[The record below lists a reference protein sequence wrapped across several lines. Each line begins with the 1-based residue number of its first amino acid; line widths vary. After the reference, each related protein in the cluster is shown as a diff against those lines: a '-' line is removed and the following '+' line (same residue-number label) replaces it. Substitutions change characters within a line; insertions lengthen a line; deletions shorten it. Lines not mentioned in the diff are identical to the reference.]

1 MATIYEF
8 IVRDQTKNG
17 KQEMIDPDTG
27 EVIAKKS
34 VAKEKPLSG
43 SNKGVDHNRYMR
55 AVNPLINRYVPGF
68 EKYVR
73 GGRAIIGVY
82 DTLVQTGIKS
92 AITGVG
98 AIVLLELALT
108 KLDDLR
114 REKIEEAKKEN
125 VANYNKLITGQ
136 TQLSQNVKATKNI
149 WGKITF
155 KNQ

>member
-8 IVRDQTKNG
+8 IVRDQTKDG
-17 KQEMIDPDTG
+17 KKLMVDNETG
-27 EVIAKKS
+27 EVIGKSS

-73 GGRAIIGVY
+73 GGRAVVGMY

-92 AITGVG
+92 AITSVG

-125 VANYNKLITGQ
+125 IANYNKLITGQ

-149 WGKITF
+149 FGKITF

>member
-8 IVRDQTKNG
+8 IVRDQTKDG
-17 KQEMIDPDTG
+17 KKLMVDNETG
-27 EVIAKKS
+27 EVIGKSS

-73 GGRAIIGVY
+73 GGRAIVGVY

-125 VANYNKLITGQ
+125 IANYNKLITGQ

-149 WGKITF
+149 FGKITF

>member
-55 AVNPLINRYVPGF
+55 AVNPLINRYVPNF

>member
-17 KQEMIDPDTG
+17 KQEMIDPETG

-55 AVNPLINRYVPGF
+55 AVNPLINRYVPNF

>member
-8 IVRDQTKNG
+8 IVRDQTKDG
-17 KQEMIDPDTG
+17 KKLMVDNETG
-27 EVIAKKS
+27 EVIGKNS
-34 VAKEKPLSG
+34 VAKEKPFSG

-73 GGRAIIGVY
+73 GGRAVVGVY
-82 DTLVQTGIKS
+82 DTFVKEGLTAS
-92 AITGVG
+92 LTSVG
-98 AIVLLELALT
+98 AIVLLEMVLT
-108 KLDDLR
+108 KLDDMR

-125 VANYNKLITGQ
+125 IANYNKLVTGQ
-136 TQLSQNVKATKNI
+136 SQLSQNVVATQNI

>member
-8 IVRDQTKNG
+8 IVRDQTKDG
-17 KQEMIDPDTG
+17 KKLMVDNETG
-27 EVIAKKS
+27 EVIAKSS

-73 GGRAIIGVY
+73 GGRAVVGVY
-82 DTLVQTGIKS
+82 DTFVKEGLTAS
-92 AITGVG
+92 LTSVG
-98 AIVLLELALT
+98 AIVLLEMVLT
-108 KLDDLR
+108 KLDDMR

-125 VANYNKLITGQ
+125 IANYNKLVTGQ
-136 TQLSQNVKATKNI
+136 TQLSQNVVATKNI

>member
-17 KQEMIDPDTG
+17 KQEMIDNETG
-27 EVIAKKS
+27 EVIAKNS
-34 VAKEKPLSG
+34 VAKEKPFSG

-55 AVNPLINRYVPGF
+55 AVNPLINRYVPEF

-73 GGRAIIGVY
+73 GGRAVAGVF
-82 DTLVQTGIKS
+82 DTLTKTGIKS
-92 AITGVG
+92 AMTSVG
-98 AIVLLELALT
+98 TIVLLEMVLT
-108 KLDDLR
+108 TLDDLR

-125 VANYNKLITGQ
+125 IANYNKLITGQ

-149 WGKITF
+149 FGKITF

>member
-8 IVRDQTKNG
+8 IVRDQTKDG
-17 KQEMIDPDTG
+17 KKLMVDSETG
-27 EVIAKKS
+27 EVIAKSS

-73 GGRAIIGVY
+73 GGRAIVGMY

-125 VANYNKLITGQ
+125 IANYNKIITGQ

-149 WGKITF
+149 FGKITF

>member
-8 IVRDQTKNG
+8 IVRDQTKDG
-17 KQEMIDPDTG
+17 KKLMVDSETG
-27 EVIAKKS
+27 EVIAKSS

-125 VANYNKLITGQ
+125 VANYNKLVSGQ
-136 TQLSQNVKATKNI
+136 SQLSQNVKATKNI
-149 WGKITF
+149 WGKVTF

>member
-8 IVRDQTKNG
+8 IVRDQTKGG
-17 KQEMIDPDTG
+17 KKVMVDDETG
-27 EVIAKKS
+27 EVIAKSS

-73 GGRAIIGVY
+73 GGRAIVGVY
-82 DTLVQTGIKS
+82 DTLVQTGITS

-114 REKIEEAKKEN
+114 REKIEETRKEN
-125 VANYNKLITGQ
+125 IANYNKLITGQ

>member
-8 IVRDQTKNG
+8 IVRDQTKDG
-17 KQEMIDPDTG
+17 KKLMVDNETG
-27 EVIAKKS
+27 EVIGKSS
-34 VAKEKPLSG
+34 VAKEKPFSG

-73 GGRAIIGVY
+73 GGRSIVGMY
-82 DTLVQTGIKS
+82 DTLVQKGIKS
-92 AITGVG
+92 AITSVG

-114 REKIEEAKKEN
+114 REKIEETKKEN
-125 VANYNKLITGQ
+125 IANYNKLITGQ

-149 WGKITF
+149 FGKITF

>member
-17 KQEMIDPDTG
+17 KQEMIDPETG

-68 EKYVR
+68 EKYIR

-136 TQLSQNVKATKNI
+136 TQLSQNVVATKNI

>member
-8 IVRDQTKNG
+8 IVRDQTKDG
-17 KQEMIDPDTG
+17 KKLMVDNETG
-27 EVIAKKS
+27 EVIGKSS

-55 AVNPLINRYVPGF
+55 AVNPLINRYVPSF
-68 EKYVR
+68 EKSVR
-73 GGRAIIGVY
+73 TGRAIVGMY
-82 DTLVQTGIKS
+82 DTLLTNGVS
-92 AITGVG
+92 AAMSSVG
-98 AIVLLELALT
+98 FIVLLQLALT

-125 VANYNKLITGQ
+125 IANYNKLITGQ

-149 WGKITF
+149 FGKITF

>member
-17 KQEMIDPDTG
+17 KQEMIDPETG

-55 AVNPLINRYVPGF
+55 AVNPLINRYVPSF

-73 GGRAIIGVY
+73 SGRAIVGVF
-82 DTLVQTGIKS
+82 DTLVQTGITS
-92 AITGVG
+92 AMTSVG

-108 KLDDLR
+108 KLDDMR
-114 REKIEEAKKEN
+114 REKLEETKKEN
-125 VANYNKLITGQ
+125 IANYNKLVTGQ
-136 TQLSQNVKATKNI
+136 SQLSQNVVATQNI

>member
-8 IVRDQTKNG
+8 IVRDQTKDG
-17 KQEMIDPDTG
+17 KKLMVDNETG

-73 GGRAIIGVY
+73 GGRAVVGVY
-82 DTLVQTGIKS
+82 DTFVKEGLTAS
-92 AITGVG
+92 LTSVG
-98 AIVLLELALT
+98 AIVLLEMVLT
-108 KLDDLR
+108 KLDDMR

-125 VANYNKLITGQ
+125 IANYNKLVTGQ
-136 TQLSQNVKATKNI
+136 SQLSQNVVATQNI

>member
-17 KQEMIDPDTG
+17 KQEMIDPETG
-27 EVIAKKS
+27 EVISKKS

>member
-55 AVNPLINRYVPGF
+55 AVNPLINRYVPNF

-149 WGKITF
+149 FGKITF

>member
-17 KQEMIDPDTG
+17 KQEMVDPDTG

-73 GGRAIIGVY
+73 GGRAIVGVF
-82 DTLVQTGIKS
+82 DTLATTGIKS

-114 REKIEEAKKEN
+114 REKIEETKKEN
-125 VANYNKLITGQ
+125 IANYNKLITGQ

-149 WGKITF
+149 FGKITF

>member
-17 KQEMIDPDTG
+17 KQEMIDPETG

-82 DTLVQTGIKS
+82 DTTLKEGLK
-92 AITGVG
+92 AGLTGVG

-108 KLDDLR
+108 KLDDMR
-114 REKIEEAKKEN
+114 REKLEETKKEN
-125 VANYNKLITGQ
+125 IANYNKLVTGQ
-136 TQLSQNVKATKNI
+136 TQLSQNVVATKNI

>member
-17 KQEMIDPDTG
+17 KQEMIDPETG

-73 GGRAIIGVY
+73 GGRAIVGVF
-82 DTLVQTGIKS
+82 DTLAQTGIKS

>member
-17 KQEMIDPDTG
+17 KQEMIDPETG

-73 GGRAIIGVY
+73 GGRAIVGVY
-82 DTLVQTGIKS
+82 DTLVHTGIKS

-108 KLDDLR
+108 KLDDMR
-114 REKIEEAKKEN
+114 REKLEETKKEN
-125 VANYNKLITGQ
+125 IANYNKLVTGQ
-136 TQLSQNVKATKNI
+136 TQLSQNVAATKNI

>member
-8 IVRDQTKNG
+8 IVRDQTKDG
-17 KQEMIDPDTG
+17 KKVMVDDETG
-27 EVIAKKS
+27 EVIAKSS

-73 GGRAIIGVY
+73 SGRAIVGVF
-82 DTLVQTGIKS
+82 DTLVQTGITS
-92 AITGVG
+92 AMTSVG

-125 VANYNKLITGQ
+125 IANYNKLITGQ

-149 WGKITF
+149 FGKITF

>member
-27 EVIAKKS
+27 EVIGKSS

-55 AVNPLINRYVPGF
+55 AVNPLINRYVPAF
-68 EKYVR
+68 EKSVR
-73 GGRAIIGVY
+73 GGRAIVGVF
-82 DTLVQTGIKS
+82 DTLSKAGIKS
-92 AITGVG
+92 AMTSVG
-98 AIVLLELALT
+98 TIVLLEMVLT
-108 KLDDLR
+108 TLDDLR

-125 VANYNKLITGQ
+125 IANYNKLITGQ

-149 WGKITF
+149 FGKITF

>member
-34 VAKEKPLSG
+34 VSKEKPFSG
-43 SNKGVDHNRYMR
+43 SNKGVDHNRYTR
-55 AVNPLINRYVPGF
+55 AINPLVNRYVPSF

-73 GGRAIIGVY
+73 SGR
-82 DTLVQTGIKS
+82 
-92 AITGVG
+92 AITGVIDTTLKEGLKAGLTSVG
-98 AIVLLELALT
+98 AVVLYELAIIAI
-108 KLDDLR
+108 DNWR
-114 REKIEEAKKEN
+114 RDQIEKANQEN
-125 VANYNKLITGQ
+125 LANYNKLVSGQ
-136 TQLSQNVKATKNI
+136 SQLSQNVQATKNI
-149 WGKITF
+149 FGKITF

>member
-8 IVRDQTKNG
+8 IVRDQTKGG
-17 KQEMIDPDTG
+17 KKVMVDDETG
-27 EVIAKKS
+27 EVIGKSS

-55 AVNPLINRYVPGF
+55 AVNPLINRYVPSF

-73 GGRAIIGVY
+73 SGRAIVGVF
-82 DTLVQTGIKS
+82 DTIVQEGITS
-92 AITGVG
+92 AMTSVG
-98 AIVLLELALT
+98 AIILLQLALT

-125 VANYNKLITGQ
+125 IANYNKLITGQ
-136 TQLSQNVKATKNI
+136 TQLSQKIKATKNI
-149 WGKITF
+149 FGKITV

>member
-8 IVRDQTKNG
+8 IVRDQTKDG
-17 KQEMIDPDTG
+17 KKLMVDNETG
-27 EVIAKKS
+27 EVIGKSS
-34 VAKEKPLSG
+34 VAKEKPFSG

-73 GGRAIIGVY
+73 GGRAIVGVF
-82 DTLVQTGIKS
+82 DTLVQQGVTS

-149 WGKITF
+149 WGKVTF

>member
-8 IVRDQTKNG
+8 IVRDQTKDG
-17 KQEMIDPDTG
+17 KKLMVDNETG
-27 EVIAKKS
+27 EVIGKKS
-34 VAKEKPLSG
+34 VAKEKPFSG

-55 AVNPLINRYVPGF
+55 AVNPLINRYVPSF
-68 EKYVR
+68 EKYVLS
-73 GGRAIIGVY
+73 GRAIVGVF
-82 DTLVQTGIKS
+82 DTIVQEGITS
-92 AITGVG
+92 AMTSVG
-98 AIVLLELALT
+98 AIILLQLALT

-125 VANYNKLITGQ
+125 IANYNKLITGQ

-149 WGKITF
+149 FGKITF